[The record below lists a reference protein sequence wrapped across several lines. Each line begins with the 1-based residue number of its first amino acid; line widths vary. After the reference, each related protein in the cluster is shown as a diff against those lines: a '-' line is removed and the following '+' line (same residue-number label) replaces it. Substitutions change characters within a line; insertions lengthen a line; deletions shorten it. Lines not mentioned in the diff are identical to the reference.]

1 MALPRARGLY
11 LSFGSYES
19 RFLQTRCGVGRRRV
33 QFYGIAYRY
42 LFAYQHSLGILISIE
57 DKTKDK
63 IHVRILADSGRA
75 GHGHGHAS
83 HRVPEPE

>member
-42 LFAYQHSLGILISIE
+42 LFAYSLGILISIE

-63 IHVRILADSGRA
+63 LHVRILVDSDPGPNLVTVAVAVTGCGRA
-75 GHGHGHAS
+75 
-83 HRVPEPE
+83 